1 MVQVKRIYEP
11 PDEQDGTRYLVD
23 RLWPR
28 GVTRQAARLTG
39 WLKDLAPSPALR
51 RWFAHDLTRWVE
63 FQRRYTAELRAPE
76 KQRVLH
82 DLAAQARRGRV
93 TLLFATRDTEH
104 NSALVLK
111 RLIEGSLASSAAAK
125 RRSGGRP

>member
-11 PDEQDGTRYLVD
+11 PDEGDGKRYLVD

-28 GVTRQAARLTG
+28 GVTRQAAKLTA
-39 WLKDLAPSPALR
+39 WLKDMAPSPALR
-51 RWFAHDLTRWVE
+51 RWFAHDLTRWAE
-63 FQRRYTAELRAPE
+63 FQRRYEAELRAPE
-76 KQRVLH
+76 TQRVLG

-93 TLLFATRDTEH
+93 TLLFATRDTQH

-111 RLIEGSLASSAAAK
+111 QLIEGLPASPAAA
-125 RRSGGRP
+125 RR